1 MNENEK
7 NEVMLV
13 EEEETNNEPE
23 IIEEEHSG
31 MSTGLAMLIGGGLAL
46 GAVAL
51 GKKLKKVALGKKLKK
66 VWAKRKARA
75 DASEV
80 VDGEVVNFD
89 ENDATSNVTSIH
101 EDDK

>member
-23 IIEEEHSG
+23 VIEEEHSG

-51 GKKLKKVALGKKLKK
+51 GKKLKKV
-66 VWAKRKARA
+66 WAKRKAQT

-80 VDGEVVNFD
+80 VDGEVANFD